1 VSGASRVGLGIAV
14 GLLCAGCTLLDLS
27 SRIKQDSCK
36 YDAECSIL
44 NDPSDPNFDPCKWFA
59 CGPQGKCVSGP
70 PDLDHDGYISRIC
83 QTDAAHQDC
92 DDSEP
97 NRHPGGTEVCDNLD
111 NDCDGLVDEGVLSQ
125 QQTPVLDLSAAA
137 PAADFGYALDTSL
150 AKLAVGTRL
159 ATSPS
164 SVAVNV
170 FDTESGSPQL
180 PGNVDFSVG
189 MRPLQPDV
197 LSVAL
202 VQPVGTVLGAY
213 SSLAPARIVVGL
225 LNSDS
230 RSLSVDP
237 RVGAF
242 GLRCEA
248 GETCADRGT
257 DPSATETPFSDALSI
272 SPGGDGTLVVYARN
286 EDRTADLCS
295 APAAVAHKPLLA
307 NLLTRTAQGLGE
319 LTQAAVPI
327 GISTE
332 GGAPAVLALPGLTT
346 NGSAFGW
353 LVAYPADGGDLVISV
368 ISFHFDQLQFNQ
380 PLLRIA
386 ASAGP
391 LHTPQMAARPFTQS
405 TLDHLLIGLVAQRD
419 CGDASRVVFAELD
432 ATLNPDASVELRVH
446 KDFIELGGDAGQH
459 AAAISYRNG
468 TQQLDGDRRSWGV
481 AYRDASG
488 VRARLIADNGVP
500 SGEEPYL
507 LMGFAADSGT
517 PAEATAIAPLHA
529 ASSWFSVYA
538 YSQPSAALLRST
550 LVSCSR

>member
-1 VSGASRVGLGIAV
+1 MTPRAS
-14 GLLCAGCTLLDLS
+14 
-27 SRIKQDSCK
+27 
-36 YDAECSIL
+36 
-44 NDPSDPNFDPCKWFA
+44 A
-59 CGPQGKCVSGP
+59 CQGP

-83 QTDAAHQDC
+83 QTDPAHQDC

-97 NRHPGGTEVCDNLD
+97 NRHPGGVEICDDLD
-111 NDCDGLVDEGVLSQ
+111 NDCDNHVDEGVLSQ
-125 QQTPVLDLSAAA
+125 QQAPALDLSAAP

-150 AKLAVGTRL
+150 AKLAV
-159 ATSPS
+159 ATQLVASPS

-180 PGNVDFSVG
+180 PAN
-189 MRPLQPDV
+189 LQFPVVMQPTV

-202 VQPVGTVLGAY
+202 ALPVGIDLGAY
-213 SSLAPARIVVGL
+213 SGLAPARIVVGR
-225 LNSDS
+225 LNSDG

-237 RVGAF
+237 RVAAF

-248 GETCADRGT
+248 EEACADRET
-257 DPSATETPFSDALSI
+257 DPSATATPFSDALSI

-286 EDRTADLCS
+286 EDRAADLCS
-295 APAAVAHKPLLA
+295 TTTAAARDKPLLA

-346 NGSAFGW
+346 NGAAFGW
-353 LVAYPADGGDLVISV
+353 LVAYPVEGGDLEISV
-368 ISFHFDQLQFNQ
+368 ISFRFDKLQFNQ
-380 PLLRIA
+380 SLLRIPA
-386 ASAGP
+386 TEGP
-391 LHTPQMAARPFTQS
+391 LHAPRMAARPTTQS
-405 TLDHLLIGLVAQRD
+405 MLDHLLIGLIAQRD

-432 ATLNPDASVELRVH
+432 ATLNPDASVELRVQ
-446 KDFIELGGDAGQH
+446 KEFVELGGDAGQH
-459 AAAISYRNG
+459 AAAISYRTG
-468 TQQLDGDRRSWGV
+468 TQQIDGDRRSWGV

-507 LMGFAADSGT
+507 LMGLAADSGM

-529 ASSWFSVYA
+529 PSSWFSVYA
-538 YSQPSAALLRST
+538 YSQPSAALMRST
-550 LVSCSR
+550 LISCSSTP

>member
-1 VSGASRVGLGIAV
+1 VLG
-14 GLLCAGCTLLDLS
+14 
-27 SRIKQDSCK
+27 
-36 YDAECSIL
+36 
-44 NDPSDPNFDPCKWFA
+44 
-59 CGPQGKCVSGP
+59 
-70 PDLDHDGYISRIC
+70 
-83 QTDAAHQDC
+83 
-92 DDSEP
+92 
-97 NRHPGGTEVCDNLD
+97 
-111 NDCDGLVDEGVLSQ
+111 
-125 QQTPVLDLSAAA
+125 
-137 PAADFGYALDTSL
+137 
-150 AKLAVGTRL
+150 
-159 ATSPS
+159 
-164 SVAVNV
+164 
-170 FDTESGSPQL
+170 
-180 PGNVDFSVG
+180 
-189 MRPLQPDV
+189 
-197 LSVAL
+197 VAL
-202 VQPVGTVLGAY
+202 GQPVGTVLGAY

-248 GETCADRGT
+248 DEACADRGT
-257 DPSATETPFSDALSI
+257 DPSATATPFSDALSI

-307 NLLTRTAQGLGE
+307 NLLTPTAQGLGE
-319 LTQAAVPI
+319 LTKAAVPI

-353 LVAYPADGGDLVISV
+353 LVAYPVEGGDLVISV
-368 ISFHFDQLQFNQ
+368 ISFRFDQLQFNQ

-391 LHTPQMAARPFTQS
+391 LHAPHMAARPLTQS

-507 LMGFAADSGT
+507 LMGLAADSGT

-550 LVSCSR
+550 LVSCHQ